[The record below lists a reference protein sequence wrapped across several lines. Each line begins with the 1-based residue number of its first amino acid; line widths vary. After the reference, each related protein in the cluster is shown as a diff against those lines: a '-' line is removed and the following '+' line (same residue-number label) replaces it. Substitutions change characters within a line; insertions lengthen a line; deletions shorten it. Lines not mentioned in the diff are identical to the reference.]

1 MYEVAVLIHIL
12 AAIAWLGAGLFIQLH
27 AQRVR
32 TAQGTEAVV
41 GFLDSIEW
49 TGTRW
54 FPVASMGVLITGL
67 IMVST
72 QDAWG
77 FGQEWI
83 YMALIFFVISG
94 ILGGFMGNRIL
105 KQIRQTNEEGGDLN
119 PLLDR
124 LSRIEWLDIIALLL
138 IVVLMVYKPGT
149 G

>member
-1 MYEVAVLIHIL
+1 MYEIAVLIHIL
-12 AAIAWLGAGLFIQLH
+12 AGIAWLGGGLFIQLH

-32 TAQGTEAVV
+32 VAQGNEAVAAY
-41 GFLDSIEW
+41 LDSIEW

-54 FPVASMGVLITGL
+54 FPPASLGVLVTGL
-67 IMVST
+67 IMVAT
-72 QDAWG
+72 NDAWG

-94 ILGGFMGNRIL
+94 VLGGAIGNRVL
-105 KQIRQTNEEGGDLN
+105 KQIRQTNQEGGDLN

-124 LSRIEWLDIIALLL
+124 LVRIEWLDIIALLL
-138 IVVLMVYKPGT
+138 IVVLMVFKPGT